1 MCWGGSGRRQRAQEQ
16 ARGGLAAEPPLVLG
30 AARLPLQG
38 KRAPWTTLL
47 PPLRGSARHLK
58 AAAGRLRLRRL
69 GGGAQAQAARGWR
82 ARRA

>member
-1 MCWGGSGRRQRAQEQ
+1 MCWGGSGQRQRAQEQ
-16 ARGGLAAEPPLVLG
+16 ARGLAAEPPLVLG

-38 KRAPWTTLL
+38 KRAPRTML

-58 AAAGRLRLRRL
+58 AAAGRLRLLRL
-69 GGGAQAQAARGWR
+69 GGGAQAPAPRGWR